1 MLAQR
6 REKPWRERESRL
18 RELFNRID
26 SKEAGS
32 IGQDDLEKF
41 AQSLRMPRAFVH
53 EFIPEASS
61 RQDDDET
68 GKANFEEFA
77 AFVRSKEIA
86 LEEAFDSLDTDDE
99 GKITGKKMKQSLPHV
114 NFAKR

>member
-1 MLAQR
+1 MGPLAEKEWDKIKERLRVSCLR
-6 REKPWRERESRL
+6 RGVRKPWQERESRL

-26 SKEAGS
+26 STEAGS

-53 EFIPEASS
+53 EFISEASS

-68 GKANFEEFA
+68 GK
-77 AFVRSKEIA
+77 
-86 LEEAFDSLDTDDE
+86 
-99 GKITGKKMKQSLPHV
+99 V
-114 NFAKR
+114 NF